1 MYQKGVLP
9 NDGGLLDQPLRQ
21 IIHLDAVDL
30 VVNTISYIE
39 SEKAD
44 FTKLSKTQMEL
55 IGWIDD
61 E

>member
-39 SEKAD
+39 SDKAD
-44 FTKLSKTQMEL
+44 FNKLSKTQREL
-55 IGWIDD
+55 IAWLDN
-61 E
+61 